1 MHTLESVENVKSCSY
16 FAKLLNYS
24 INCSTYVSSL
34 DTFAKWS
41 IHNNIGHEI
50 IYNLVFNQYQSQLLP
65 ISISI
70 HRNL

>member
-34 DTFAKWS
+34 DIFSKWS
-41 IHNNIGHEI
+41 IHNKIGHEI
-50 IYNLVFNQYQSQLLP
+50 IYM
-65 ISISI
+65 
-70 HRNL
+70 